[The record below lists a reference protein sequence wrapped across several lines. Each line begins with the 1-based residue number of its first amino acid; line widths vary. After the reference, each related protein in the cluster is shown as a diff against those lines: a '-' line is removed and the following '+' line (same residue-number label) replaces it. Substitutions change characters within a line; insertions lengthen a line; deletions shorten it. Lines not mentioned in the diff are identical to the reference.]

1 MTFLSKFTALALSAT
16 LLGAPAIAQDAKA
29 IEAAVKA
36 RKAQMT
42 LYAFNLGLL
51 GGMAKG
57 KIDYDAE
64 KAQAAASGI
73 AAVASLD
80 ASRMW
85 LPGTDNTAIENTR
98 ALPAIWADGSDVGV
112 KAQEFSAAVA
122 AMDAAAGQGLEALQ
136 GAMGGLGGACGSC
149 HKAYRAPK
157 N

>member
-1 MTFLSKFTALALSAT
+1 MTILSKFTALAFSSI
-16 LLGAPAIAQDAKA
+16 LLAAPVMAQDAKT

-36 RKAQMT
+36 RQAQMT

-57 KIDYDAE
+57 QIDYDAE

-73 AAVASLD
+73 VAVSGLD

-85 LPGTDNTAIENTR
+85 LPGTDNTAFENTR
-98 ALPAIWADGSDVGV
+98 ALPAIWADGSDIGA
-112 KAQEFSAAVA
+112 KAMQLSVAAS
-122 AMDAAAGQGLEALQ
+122 AMDAAAGQGLDALR
-136 GAMGGLGGACGSC
+136 GAMGGLGDACGSC